1 MELIQSKS
9 LLAKLMA
16 TENLTVEQRNVPTA
30 FFDIKKRLL
39 IVPILDSKIS
49 THLYDLFMGHE
60 VGHALHTPIEGYLS
74 LQELKISK
82 SVVNVIEDVRIER
95 KIKDKYP
102 GLRLSFV
109 KAYGELYDKDFFG
122 TNGTDLNILNFIDR
136 ANLFY
141 KGGTARGINFTEF
154 EKTLLDEMNSTE
166 TFEDVIELSKKVMGY
181 LKEEKEEKQKL
192 VKASDLEAGESGED
206 YSADKDF
213 DEGDFDEEDFGTDES
228 EREKTTGSSDVVLEK
243 DDEKDTKSSD
253 QTEEIKSHTD
263 EAYHQNES
271 KLFAN
276 SSKIITYGNIPKFD
290 LTKMVVDYKII
301 WKRFDEHIKE
311 TNFTKI
317 YDPDKFN
324 KIRKDAANVVSYL
337 SKEFELKKNAEQMK
351 RASIAKTGDLDMK
364 RIHSYKFSDD
374 IFKKMTVIPGGK
386 SHGLVMFL
394 DWSGSMT
401 GHMESTIKQLI
412 NLTMFCKK
420 VNIPYEVYAFTSEY
434 KRSNNVEFLG
444 GYKKEAVPGDIETE
458 YCNLMNLL
466 SSRMSPSEYNKSCI
480 CLINIS
486 KPSLRYYY
494 PHWLRMGATPLNES
508 IMAAMDI
515 IPEFQK
521 KYKLQIVNTVF
532 LTDGEGSCSD
542 SVWREI
548 PNTSLEDPL
557 GSRCVSSI
565 TNNVVDERNSSRSSR
580 QLIFRD
586 TVTKNEE
593 PVKSVQTYHSWNVFN
608 KTITATLLTLLK
620 KRTGC
625 NVVGFYILNSRNI
638 GKELE
643 CYYPNAVES
652 GILKI
657 KFRKDKYL
665 VVTSAGY
672 DEYYL
677 LKAEGM
683 DTDEDVEFEVKEN
696 ATTKSLVSAF
706 SKYTSNRIS
715 NRVVLNKFINQ
726 II

>member
-30 FFDIKKRLL
+30 FFNVKERLL
-39 IVPILDSKIS
+39 VVPILDSKIS

-60 VGHALHTPIEGYLS
+60 VGHALHTPMEGYAS
-74 LQELKISK
+74 LQGLKISK

-141 KGGTARGINFTEF
+141 KGGAGRGINFTEF
-154 EKTLLDEMNSTE
+154 EKTLLDEMDSTE

-192 VKASDLEAGESGED
+192 IKASDEEAGESGEG
-206 YSADKDF
+206 YSAD
-213 DEGDFDEEDFGTDES
+213 EEDFDEEDFESNES
-228 EREKTTGSSDVVLEK
+228 EKEETTGSSGDDKEK
-243 DDEKDTKSSD
+243 DDEEDTESSD
-253 QTEEIKSHTD
+253 QTEEVKSHTD

-276 SSKIITYGNIPKFD
+276 SSKFITYGNIPKFD
-290 LTKMVVDYKII
+290 LTKMVIDYKII

-311 TNFTKI
+311 TSSTNI
-317 YDPDKFN
+317 YNPDNFN

-351 RASIAKTGDLDMK
+351 RASTAKTGDLDMK

-434 KRSNNVEFLG
+434 QRNNNPEFLG
-444 GYKKEAVPGDIETE
+444 GYKKEAVPGDIETG
-458 YCNLMNLL
+458 YCSLMNLL

-480 CLINIS
+480 CLINFNKS
-486 KPSLRYYY
+486 MLRHYY
-494 PHWLRMGATPLNES
+494 PHWLRMGGTPLNEA

-542 SVWREI
+542 CVWREI
-548 PNTSLEDPL
+548 PSAYLEDPL
-557 GSRCVSSI
+557 KPRCVSSI
-565 TNNVVDERNSSRSSR
+565 TNANNAEDERNTSRSSR

-593 PVKSVQTYHSWNVFN
+593 SVKSTQSYHSWTSFN

-643 CYYPNAVES
+643 CYYPNAVDS

-683 DTDEDVEFEVKEN
+683 DTDEDVDFEVKEN
-696 ATTKSLVSAF
+696 ATTKSLVNAF

-726 II
+726 IT